1 MLALI
6 CDLAL
11 FTKKDV
17 TTFASDEQKLR
28 NFQLGVQREMMV
40 DVYYNVYIF
49 TAQVHPF
56 MWKGVL
62 CVTYI
67 YIYLV
72 GVGVFSSFLSVISKV
87 S

>member
-56 MWKGVL
+56 MWKGCAL
-62 CVTYI
+62 CYI
-67 YIYLV
+67 HIYLV